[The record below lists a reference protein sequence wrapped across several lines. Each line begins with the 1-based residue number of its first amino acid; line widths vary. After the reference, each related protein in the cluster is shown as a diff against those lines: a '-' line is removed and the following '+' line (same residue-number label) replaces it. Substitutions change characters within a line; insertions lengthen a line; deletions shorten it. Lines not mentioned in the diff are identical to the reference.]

1 MQPITIEP
9 ISIVAIIIVVATF
22 IYSYFKN
29 NLVEKKEAAVTD
41 KIRAVAEAEENNQE
55 LPAITAIVAM
65 LMEKRP
71 FKIKNIV
78 VGKGEEISTWRQS
91 GRQEIMRRRANM
103 QR

>member
-9 ISIVAIIIVVATF
+9 ISIIAIIIVVATF
-22 IYSYFKN
+22 VYSYFKN
-29 NLVEKKEAAVTD
+29 NLVEKKEATVTD
-41 KIRAVAEAEENNQE
+41 KISAIAEAEENKQE
-55 LPAITAIVAM
+55 LPVITAIVAM

>member
-55 LPAITAIVAM
+55 LPAITALVAM

>member
-1 MQPITIEP
+1 M
-9 ISIVAIIIVVATF
+9 
-22 IYSYFKN
+22 
-29 NLVEKKEAAVTD
+29 VEKKEAAVTD

>member
-1 MQPITIEP
+1 MQPINIEP
-9 ISIVAIIIVVATF
+9 ISIVAIIIIVATF

-55 LPAITAIVAM
+55 LQAITAIVSM

-103 QR
+103 QL

>member
-1 MQPITIEP
+1 MQPINIEP
-9 ISIVAIIIVVATF
+9 ISIVAIIIIVATF